1 MKKFIIAVCC
11 IVVCVLLFDYLYYY
25 QGVYIDF
32 FPNKKPITF
41 VCTKGEKIYLDEGN
55 GFEEFQRRRYRFG
68 YARRMVNRFWH
79 HKKRLFALA

>member
-32 FPNKKPITF
+32 SPNKKPITF

-55 GFEEFQRRRYRFG
+55 GFEEFEIKGVDIGSGMPGEWSTDFG
-68 YARRMVNRFWH
+68 IT
-79 HKKRLFALA
+79 